1 MLPTP
6 LFPLSHGVF
15 PDGLLQLQIFEV
27 RYLDLIRR
35 CQREAKPF
43 GVPWLTE
50 GHEVQVPGHVP
61 ALAAVGCMVEVT
73 EVVEVQPALLAVSC
87 RGLQRF
93 RLLDHQP
100 GTYGVWYGEV
110 ELLPEDKPVGI
121 PPELQALA
129 DRLGQLIAKAQ
140 KLGREQ
146 DLTLFPPYRLDE
158 CGWVANR
165 WAEWLP
171 LTMEDKVALLSCDD
185 PLQRLRQ
192 LAERLRFED

>member
-1 MLPTP
+1 MDPRP

-35 CQREAKPF
+35 CQREGAPF

-50 GHEVQVPGHVP
+50 GHEVQVPGHTP
-61 ALAAVGCMVEVT
+61 ALAAYGCTAEIVDLVEI
-73 EVVEVQPALLAVSC
+73 QPALLAVSC

-93 RLLDHQP
+93 RLLDYNAGP
-100 GTYGVWYGEV
+100 YGVWHGQV
-110 ELLPEDKPVGI
+110 EWLPDDAPIAI
-121 PPELQALA
+121 PPDLQPLA
-129 DRLGQLIAKAQ
+129 DHLGRIIANAQ
-140 KLGREQ
+140 KAGRE
-146 DLTLFPPYRLDE
+146 DNLPLFRPYRLDE

-171 LTMEDKVALLSCDD
+171 LTPGDKVELLGCDD
-185 PLQRLRQ
+185 PLQRLRN
-192 LAERLRFED
+192 LVGKLGLDD